1 MKKLALVL
9 GSLLVVGSVASAKE
23 VMPAPTPAPEKVVEY
38 VEKPVIVYRDRE
50 VTPAWRPNGSVEVEL
65 RNWGEVEG
73 HKAKDKYWNGKDYW
87 TQLRTTAKINFTEK
101 QSLKIHTRSNYGLKR
116 ANNELADSK
125 RLELTHTY
133 KFGNLGSTKI
143 DARLET
149 KFRHELEEDE
159 QGLKYGEK
167 FVEIKPVF
175 DFSEYF
181 FKNDYVKATAL
192 ELAPFYR
199 YVWGAPVE
207 ASDRYANIYGLYAN
221 AEFDLPWGMTF
232 QAEFDDG
239 IFAYGR
245 ENRNSGNVGEDLSAE
260 YGNVELTLTKEFQL
274 YKLAK
279 NDLRLHLEGVY
290 ETSYSWSKKDI
301 ASVEGFGTVRANGK
315 KERLGGYSAKFDPA
329 IVYNFKA
336 TDYVTLFTRVGAE
349 YKNRSQSAD
358 SGSSTNRHGAKHWRW
373 QPYARVGFKATF

>member
-23 VMPAPTPAPEKVVEY
+23 VMPAPMPAPEKVVEY

-73 HKAKDKYWNGKDYW
+73 HKAEDEYWDGEDYW
-87 TQLRTTAKINFTEK
+87 TQLRTTTKINFTEK
-101 QSLKIHTRSNYGLKR
+101 QSLKIHTRNKYGLKR
-116 ANNELADSK
+116 ANNELAEAE

-133 KFGNLGSTKI
+133 KFGNLGLSKI
-143 DARLET
+143 DTRLET
-149 KFRHELEEDE
+149 KFRHS
-159 QGLKYGEK
+159 GSKK
-167 FVEIKPVF
+167 FVEVKPVF

-199 YVWGAPVE
+199 YVWGADKE
-207 ASDRYANIYGLYAN
+207 ASDKYENIYGLYAN

-239 IFAYGR
+239 IFAYR
-245 ENRNSGNVGEDLSAE
+245 RINRTDRNIGQDLTAK

-274 YKLAK
+274 YKSAK

-290 ETSYSWSKKDI
+290 ETSYSWSKKDTL
-301 ASVEGFGTVRANGK
+301 SLGYGTIRGNGK
-315 KERLGGYSAKFDPA
+315 GERLGEYTAKFDPA

-349 YKNRSQSAD
+349 YKNRSQAAD
-358 SGSSTNRHGAKHWRW
+358 SYSTSNRHGAKHWRW

>member
-23 VMPAPTPAPEKVVEY
+23 VMPAPMPAPEKVVEY

-73 HKAKDKYWNGKDYW
+73 HKAKDEYWDGEDYW
-87 TQLRTTAKINFTEK
+87 TQLRTTTKINFTEK
-101 QSLKIHTRSNYGLKR
+101 QSLKIHTRNKYGLKR
-116 ANNELADSK
+116 ANNELAEAE

-133 KFGNLGSTKI
+133 KFGNLGSSKI
-143 DARLET
+143 DTRLET
-149 KFRHELEEDE
+149 KFRHS
-159 QGLKYGEK
+159 GSKK
-167 FVEIKPVF
+167 FVEVKPVF

-199 YVWGAPVE
+199 YVWGADKE
-207 ASDRYANIYGLYAN
+207 ASDKYENIYGLYAN

-239 IFAYGR
+239 IFAYR
-245 ENRNSGNVGEDLSAE
+245 RINRTDRNIGQDLTAK

-274 YKLAK
+274 YKSAK

-290 ETSYSWSKKDI
+290 ETSYSWSKKDTL
-301 ASVEGFGTVRANGK
+301 SLGYGTIRGNGK
-315 KERLGGYSAKFDPA
+315 GERLGEYTAKFDPA

>member
-23 VMPAPTPAPEKVVEY
+23 VMPAPIPAPEKVVEY

-116 ANNELADSK
+116 ANNELAEAE

-133 KFGNLGSTKI
+133 KFGNLGSSKI
-143 DARLET
+143 DTRLET
-149 KFRHELEEDE
+149 KFKHS
-159 QGLKYGEK
+159 GSKK
-167 FVEIKPVF
+167 FVEVKPVF

-239 IFAYGR
+239 IFAYR
-245 ENRNSGNVGEDLSAE
+245 RINRTDRNIGQDLTAK

-274 YKLAK
+274 YKSAK

-290 ETSYSWSKKDI
+290 ETSYSWSKKDT

-349 YKNRSQSAD
+349 YKNRSQAAD
-358 SGSSTNRHGAKHWRW
+358 SYSTSNRHGAKHWRW

>member
-23 VMPAPTPAPEKVVEY
+23 VMPAPMPAPEKVVEY

-73 HKAKDKYWNGKDYW
+73 HKAEDEYWDGEDYW
-87 TQLRTTAKINFTEK
+87 TQLRTTTKINFTEK
-101 QSLKIHTRSNYGLKR
+101 QSLKIHTRNNYGLKR
-116 ANNELADSK
+116 ANNELAEAE
-125 RLELTHTY
+125 RLELVHTY

-143 DARLET
+143 DTRLET
-149 KFRHELEEDE
+149 KFRHESEESG
-159 QGLKYGEK
+159 QFGKYGEK

-199 YVWGAPVE
+199 YVWGADKE
-207 ASDRYANIYGLYAN
+207 ASDKYENIYGLYAN

-239 IFAYGR
+239 IFAYR
-245 ENRNSGNVGEDLSAE
+245 RINRTDRNIGQDLTAK
-260 YGNVELTLTKEFQL
+260 YGNVELTLIKEFQL
-274 YKLAK
+274 YKSAK

-290 ETSYSWSKKDI
+290 ETSYSWSKKDTL
-301 ASVEGFGTVRANGK
+301 SLGYGTIRGNGK
-315 KERLGGYSAKFDPA
+315 GERLGEYTAKFDPA

-349 YKNRSQSAD
+349 YKNRSKSAD

>member
-23 VMPAPTPAPEKVVEY
+23 VMPAPMPAPEKVVEY

-73 HKAKDKYWNGKDYW
+73 HKAKDEYWDGEDYW
-87 TQLRTTAKINFTEK
+87 TQLRTTTKINFTEK
-101 QSLKIHTRSNYGLKR
+101 QSLKIHTRNNYGLKR
-116 ANNELADSK
+116 ANNELAEAE

-133 KFGNLGSTKI
+133 KFGNLGSSKI
-143 DARLET
+143 DTRLET
-149 KFRHELEEDE
+149 KFRHS
-159 QGLKYGEK
+159 GSKK
-167 FVEIKPVF
+167 FVEVKPVF

-199 YVWGAPVE
+199 YVWGADKE
-207 ASDRYANIYGLYAN
+207 ASDKYENIYGLYAN

-239 IFAYGR
+239 IFAYR
-245 ENRNSGNVGEDLSAE
+245 RINRTDRNIGQDLTAK

-274 YKLAK
+274 YKSAK

-290 ETSYSWSKKDI
+290 ETSYSWSKNDTL
-301 ASVEGFGTVRANGK
+301 SLGYGTIRGNGK
-315 KERLGGYSAKFDPA
+315 GERLGEYTAKFDPA

-349 YKNRSQSAD
+349 YKNRSQAAD
-358 SGSSTNRHGAKHWRW
+358 SYSTSNRHGAKHWRW

>member
-23 VMPAPTPAPEKVVEY
+23 VMPAPTPAPEKVIEY

-50 VTPAWRPNGSVEVEL
+50 VTPAWRPNGSVDVQYK
-65 RNWGEVEG
+65 WYGETENKTKKEDTDG
-73 HKAKDKYWNGKDYW
+73 DWANGKNNVGRL
-87 TQLRTTAKINFTEK
+87 QTTTKVNFTEK

-149 KFRHELEEDE
+149 KFKHS
-159 QGLKYGEK
+159 GSKK
-167 FVEIKPVF
+167 FVEVKPVF

-199 YVWGAPVE
+199 YVWGADKE
-207 ASDRYANIYGLYAN
+207 ASDKYENIYGLYAN

-274 YKLAK
+274 YKSAK

-290 ETSYSWSKKDI
+290 ETSYSWSKNDTL
-301 ASVEGFGTVRANGK
+301 SLGYGTIRGNGK
-315 KERLGGYSAKFDPA
+315 GERLGEYTAKFDPA

-349 YKNRSQSAD
+349 YKNRSKSAD

>member
-23 VMPAPTPAPEKVVEY
+23 VMPAPMPAPEKVVEY

-116 ANNELADSK
+116 ANNELAEAE

-133 KFGNLGSTKI
+133 KFGNLGSSKI
-143 DARLET
+143 DTRLET
-149 KFRHELEEDE
+149 KFRHS
-159 QGLKYGEK
+159 GSKK

-199 YVWGAPVE
+199 YVWGADKE
-207 ASDRYANIYGLYAN
+207 ASDKYENIYGLYAN

-274 YKLAK
+274 YKSAK

-290 ETSYSWSKKDI
+290 ETSYSWSKKDT

-349 YKNRSQSAD
+349 YKNRSQAAD
-358 SGSSTNRHGAKHWRW
+358 SCSTSNRHGAKHWRW

>member
-73 HKAKDKYWNGKDYW
+73 HKAKDEYWNGEDYW
-87 TQLRTTAKINFTEK
+87 TQLRTTTKINFTEK

-116 ANNELADSK
+116 ANNELAEAE

-133 KFGNLGSTKI
+133 KFGNLGSSKI
-143 DARLET
+143 DTRLET
-149 KFRHELEEDE
+149 KFRHS
-159 QGLKYGEK
+159 GSKK

-199 YVWGAPVE
+199 YVWGADKE
-207 ASDRYANIYGLYAN
+207 ASDKYENIYGLYAN

-274 YKLAK
+274 YKSAK

-290 ETSYSWSKKDI
+290 ETSYSWSKNDTL
-301 ASVEGFGTVRANGK
+301 SLGYGTIRGNGK
-315 KERLGGYSAKFDPA
+315 GERLGEYTAKFDPA

-349 YKNRSQSAD
+349 YKNRSQAAD
-358 SGSSTNRHGAKHWRW
+358 SYSTSNRHGAKHWRW

>member
-1 MKKLALVL
+1 MKRLALLL
-9 GSLLVVGSVASAKE
+9 GSLLVVSSLASAKE
-23 VMPAPTPAPEKVVEY
+23 VMPAPTPEPEKVIEY

-73 HKAKDKYWNGKDYW
+73 HKAEDKYWDGEDYW
-87 TQLRTTAKINFTEK
+87 TQLRTTTKINFTEK
-101 QSLKIHTRSNYGLKR
+101 QSLKIHTRNNYGLKR
-116 ANNELADSK
+116 ANNELAEAE

-133 KFGNLGSTKI
+133 KFGNLGSSKI
-143 DARLET
+143 DTRLET
-149 KFRHELEEDE
+149 KFKHS
-159 QGLKYGEK
+159 GSKK
-167 FVEIKPVF
+167 FVEVKPVF

-199 YVWGAPVE
+199 YVWGADKE
-207 ASDRYANIYGLYAN
+207 ASDKYENIYGLYAN

-239 IFAYGR
+239 IFAYR
-245 ENRNSGNVGEDLSAE
+245 RINRTDRNIGQDLTAK

-274 YKLAK
+274 YKSAK

-290 ETSYSWSKKDI
+290 ETSYSWSKKDTL
-301 ASVEGFGTVRANGK
+301 SLGYGTIRGNGK
-315 KERLGGYSAKFDPA
+315 GERLGEYTAKFDPA

>member
-73 HKAKDKYWNGKDYW
+73 HKAKDEYWDGEDYW
-87 TQLRTTAKINFTEK
+87 TQLRTTTKINFTEK
-101 QSLKIHTRSNYGLKR
+101 QSLKIHTRNKYGLKR
-116 ANNELADSK
+116 ANNELAEAE

-133 KFGNLGSTKI
+133 KFGNLGSSKI
-143 DARLET
+143 DTRLET
-149 KFRHELEEDE
+149 KFRHS
-159 QGLKYGEK
+159 GSKK
-167 FVEIKPVF
+167 FVEVKPVF

-199 YVWGAPVE
+199 YVWGADKE
-207 ASDRYANIYGLYAN
+207 ASDKYENIYGLYAN

-239 IFAYGR
+239 IFAYR
-245 ENRNSGNVGEDLSAE
+245 RINRTDRNIGQDLTAK

-274 YKLAK
+274 YKSAK

-290 ETSYSWSKKDI
+290 ETSYSWSKKDV

-315 KERLGGYSAKFDPA
+315 RERLGGYSAKFDPA

-349 YKNRSQSAD
+349 YKNRSQAAD
-358 SGSSTNRHGAKHWRW
+358 SYSTSNRHGAKHWRW

>member
-73 HKAKDKYWNGKDYW
+73 HKAEDEYWDGEDYW
-87 TQLRTTAKINFTEK
+87 TQLRTTTKINFTEK
-101 QSLKIHTRSNYGLKR
+101 QSLKMHTRNKYGLKR
-116 ANNELADSK
+116 ATNELAEAE

-133 KFGNLGSTKI
+133 KFGNLGSSKI
-143 DARLET
+143 DTRLET
-149 KFRHELEEDE
+149 KFRHS
-159 QGLKYGEK
+159 GSKK
-167 FVEIKPVF
+167 FVEVKPVF

-199 YVWGAPVE
+199 YVWGADKE
-207 ASDRYANIYGLYAN
+207 ASDKYENIYGLYAN

-239 IFAYGR
+239 IFAYR
-245 ENRNSGNVGEDLSAE
+245 RINRTDRNIGQDLTAK
-260 YGNVELTLTKEFQL
+260 YGNVELTLIKEFQL
-274 YKLAK
+274 YKSAK

-290 ETSYSWSKKDI
+290 ETSYSWSKKDTL
-301 ASVEGFGTVRANGK
+301 SLGYGTIRGNGK
-315 KERLGGYSAKFDPA
+315 GERLGEYTAKFDPA

-349 YKNRSQSAD
+349 YKNRSKSVD

>member
-23 VMPAPTPAPEKVVEY
+23 VMPAPMPAPEKVVEY

-50 VTPAWRPNGSVEVEL
+50 VIPAWRPNGSVEVEL

-73 HKAKDKYWNGKDYW
+73 HKAKDEYWDGEDYW
-87 TQLRTTAKINFTEK
+87 TQLRTTTKINFTEK
-101 QSLKIHTRSNYGLKR
+101 QSLKIHTRNNYGLKR
-116 ANNELADSK
+116 ANNELAEAE

-133 KFGNLGSTKI
+133 KFGNLGSSKI
-143 DARLET
+143 DTRLET
-149 KFRHELEEDE
+149 KFRHS
-159 QGLKYGEK
+159 GSKK
-167 FVEIKPVF
+167 FVEVKPVF

-199 YVWGAPVE
+199 YVWGADKE
-207 ASDRYANIYGLYAN
+207 ASDKYENIYGLYAN

-245 ENRNSGNVGEDLSAE
+245 ENRNSYNVGEDLTAK

-274 YKLAK
+274 YKSAK

-290 ETSYSWSKKDI
+290 ETSYSWSKKDTL
-301 ASVEGFGTVRANGK
+301 SLGYGTIRDNGK
-315 KERLGGYSAKFDPA
+315 GERLGEYTAKFDPA

-336 TDYVTLFTRVGAE
+336 TDYVTLYTRVGAE
-349 YKNRSQSAD
+349 YKNRSKAAD
-358 SGSSTNRHGAKHWRW
+358 SYSTSNRHGAKHWRW
-373 QPYARVGFKATF
+373 QPYARVGFKAIF

>member
-23 VMPAPTPAPEKVVEY
+23 VMPAPMPAPEKVVEY

-73 HKAKDKYWNGKDYW
+73 HKAKDEYWDGEDYW
-87 TQLRTTAKINFTEK
+87 TQLRTTTKINFTEK
-101 QSLKIHTRSNYGLKR
+101 QSLKIHTRNKYGLKR
-116 ANNELADSK
+116 ANNELAETE

-133 KFGNLGSTKI
+133 KFGNLGSSKI
-143 DARLET
+143 DTRLET
-149 KFRHELEEDE
+149 KFRHS
-159 QGLKYGEK
+159 GSKK
-167 FVEIKPVF
+167 FVEVKPVF

-199 YVWGAPVE
+199 YVWGADKE
-207 ASDRYANIYGLYAN
+207 ASDKYENIYGLYAN

-274 YKLAK
+274 YKSAK

-290 ETSYSWSKKDI
+290 ETSYSWSKKDTL
-301 ASVEGFGTVRANGK
+301 SLGYGTIRGNGK
-315 KERLGGYSAKFDPA
+315 GERLGEYTAKFDPA

-349 YKNRSQSAD
+349 YKNRSQAAD
-358 SGSSTNRHGAKHWRW
+358 SYSTSNRHGAKHWRW

>member
-73 HKAKDKYWNGKDYW
+73 HKAEDEYWDGEDYW
-87 TQLRTTAKINFTEK
+87 TQLRTTTKINFTEK
-101 QSLKIHTRSNYGLKR
+101 QSLKIHTRNNYGLKR
-116 ANNELADSK
+116 ANNELAEAE

-133 KFGNLGSTKI
+133 KFGNLGSSKI
-143 DARLET
+143 DTRLET
-149 KFRHELEEDE
+149 KFRHS
-159 QGLKYGEK
+159 GSKK
-167 FVEIKPVF
+167 FVEVKPVF

-199 YVWGAPVE
+199 YVWGADKE
-207 ASDRYANIYGLYAN
+207 ASDKYENIYGLYAN

-245 ENRNSGNVGEDLSAE
+245 ENRNSYNVGEDLTAK
-260 YGNVELTLTKEFQL
+260 YGNVELTLIKEFQL
-274 YKLAK
+274 YKSAK

-290 ETSYSWSKKDI
+290 ETSYSWSKKDD
-301 ASVEGFGTVRANGK
+301 ASVRGFGTVRANGK
-315 KERLGGYSAKFDPA
+315 RERLGGYSAKFDPA

-349 YKNRSQSAD
+349 YKNRSQAAD
-358 SGSSTNRHGAKHWRW
+358 SYSTSNRHGAKHWRW

>member
-1 MKKLALVL
+1 MKKLTLVL

-23 VMPAPTPAPEKVVEY
+23 VMPAPMPAPEKVVEY

-73 HKAKDKYWNGKDYW
+73 HKAEDKYWDGEDYW
-87 TQLRTTAKINFTEK
+87 TQLRTTTKINFTEK
-101 QSLKIHTRSNYGLKR
+101 QSLKIHTRNNYGLKR
-116 ANNELADSK
+116 ANNELAEAE

-133 KFGNLGSTKI
+133 KFGNLGSSKI
-143 DARLET
+143 DTRLET
-149 KFRHELEEDE
+149 KFKHS
-159 QGLKYGEK
+159 GSKK
-167 FVEIKPVF
+167 FVEVKPVF

-199 YVWGAPVE
+199 YVWGADKE
-207 ASDRYANIYGLYAN
+207 ASDKYENIYGLYAN

-239 IFAYGR
+239 IFAYR
-245 ENRNSGNVGEDLSAE
+245 RINRTDRNIGQDLTAK

-274 YKLAK
+274 YKSAK

-290 ETSYSWSKKDI
+290 ETSYSWSKKDTL
-301 ASVEGFGTVRANGK
+301 SLGYGTIRGNGK
-315 KERLGGYSAKFDPA
+315 GERLGEYTAKFDPA

-349 YKNRSQSAD
+349 YKNRSQAAD
-358 SGSSTNRHGAKHWRW
+358 SYSTSNRHGAKHWRW

>member
-23 VMPAPTPAPEKVVEY
+23 VMPAPMPAPEKVVEY

-73 HKAKDKYWNGKDYW
+73 HKAEDKYWDGEDYW
-87 TQLRTTAKINFTEK
+87 TQLRTTTKINFTEK
-101 QSLKIHTRSNYGLKR
+101 QSLKIHTRNNYGLKR
-116 ANNELADSK
+116 ANNELAEAE

-133 KFGNLGSTKI
+133 KFGNLGSSKI
-143 DARLET
+143 DTRLET
-149 KFRHELEEDE
+149 KFRHS
-159 QGLKYGEK
+159 GSKK
-167 FVEIKPVF
+167 FVEVKPVF

-199 YVWGAPVE
+199 YVWGADKE
-207 ASDRYANIYGLYAN
+207 ASDKYENIYGLYAN

-239 IFAYGR
+239 IFAYR
-245 ENRNSGNVGEDLSAE
+245 RINRTDRNIGQDLTAK

-274 YKLAK
+274 YKSAK

-290 ETSYSWSKKDI
+290 ETSYSWSKNDTL
-301 ASVEGFGTVRANGK
+301 SLGYGTIRGNGK
-315 KERLGGYSAKFDPA
+315 GERLGEYTAKFDPA

-349 YKNRSQSAD
+349 YKNRSQAAD
-358 SGSSTNRHGAKHWRW
+358 SYSTSNRHGAKHWRW

>member
-23 VMPAPTPAPEKVVEY
+23 VMPAPMPAPEKVVEY

-199 YVWGAPVE
+199 YVWGADKE
-207 ASDRYANIYGLYAN
+207 ASDKYENIYGLYAN

-239 IFAYGR
+239 IFAYR
-245 ENRNSGNVGEDLSAE
+245 RINRTDRNIGQDLTAK

-274 YKLAK
+274 YKSAK

-290 ETSYSWSKKDI
+290 ETSYSWSKKDTL
-301 ASVEGFGTVRANGK
+301 SLGYGTIRGNGK
-315 KERLGGYSAKFDPA
+315 GERLGEYTAKFDPA

-349 YKNRSQSAD
+349 YKNRSQAAD
-358 SGSSTNRHGAKHWRW
+358 SYSTSNRHGAKHWRW

>member
-23 VMPAPTPAPEKVVEY
+23 VMPAPMPAPEKVVEY

-73 HKAKDKYWNGKDYW
+73 HKAEDKYWDGEDYW
-87 TQLRTTAKINFTEK
+87 TQLRTTTKINFTEK
-101 QSLKIHTRSNYGLKR
+101 QSLKIHTRNNYGLKR
-116 ANNELADSK
+116 ANNELAEAE

-133 KFGNLGSTKI
+133 KFGNLGSSKI
-143 DARLET
+143 DTRLET
-149 KFRHELEEDE
+149 KFRHS
-159 QGLKYGEK
+159 GSKK
-167 FVEIKPVF
+167 FVEVKPVF

-199 YVWGAPVE
+199 YVWGADKE
-207 ASDRYANIYGLYAN
+207 ASDKYENIYGLYAN

-239 IFAYGR
+239 IFAYR
-245 ENRNSGNVGEDLSAE
+245 RINRTDRNIGQDLTAK

-274 YKLAK
+274 YKSAK

-349 YKNRSQSAD
+349 YKNRSQAAD
-358 SGSSTNRHGAKHWRW
+358 SYSTSNRHGAKHWRW

>member
-23 VMPAPTPAPEKVVEY
+23 VMPAPMPAPEKVVEY

-73 HKAKDKYWNGKDYW
+73 HKAEDEYWDGEDYW
-87 TQLRTTAKINFTEK
+87 TQLRTTTKINFTEK
-101 QSLKIHTRSNYGLKR
+101 QSLKIHTRNNYGLKR
-116 ANNELADSK
+116 ANNELAEAE

-133 KFGNLGSTKI
+133 KFGNLGSSKI
-143 DARLET
+143 DTRLET
-149 KFRHELEEDE
+149 KFRHS
-159 QGLKYGEK
+159 GSKK
-167 FVEIKPVF
+167 FVEVKPVF

-199 YVWGAPVE
+199 YVWGADKE
-207 ASDRYANIYGLYAN
+207 ASDKYENIYGLYAN

-239 IFAYGR
+239 IFAYR
-245 ENRNSGNVGEDLSAE
+245 RINRTDRNIGQDLTAK

-274 YKLAK
+274 YKSAK

-290 ETSYSWSKKDI
+290 ETSYSWSKNDTL
-301 ASVEGFGTVRANGK
+301 SLGYGTIRGNGK
-315 KERLGGYSAKFDPA
+315 GERLGEYTAKFDPA

-349 YKNRSQSAD
+349 YKNRSQAAD
-358 SGSSTNRHGAKHWRW
+358 SYSTSNRHGAKHWRW

>member
-23 VMPAPTPAPEKVVEY
+23 VMPAPMPAPEKVVEY

-73 HKAKDKYWNGKDYW
+73 HKAKDEYWDGEDYW
-87 TQLRTTAKINFTEK
+87 TQLRTTTKINFTEK
-101 QSLKIHTRSNYGLKR
+101 QSLKIHTRNNYGLKR
-116 ANNELADSK
+116 ANNELAEAE

-133 KFGNLGSTKI
+133 KFGNLGSSKI
-143 DARLET
+143 DTRLET
-149 KFRHELEEDE
+149 KFRHS
-159 QGLKYGEK
+159 GSKK
-167 FVEIKPVF
+167 FVEVKPVF

-199 YVWGAPVE
+199 YVWGADKE
-207 ASDRYANIYGLYAN
+207 ASDKYENIYGLYAN

-239 IFAYGR
+239 IFAYR
-245 ENRNSGNVGEDLSAE
+245 RINRTDRNIGQDLTAK

-274 YKLAK
+274 YKSAK

-290 ETSYSWSKKDI
+290 ETSYSWSKKDTL
-301 ASVEGFGTVRANGK
+301 SLGYGTIRGNGK
-315 KERLGGYSAKFDPA
+315 GERLGEYTAKFDPA

-349 YKNRSQSAD
+349 YKNRSKAAD
-358 SGSSTNRHGAKHWRW
+358 SYSTSNRHGAKHWRW
-373 QPYARVGFKATF
+373 QPYARVGFKAIF

>member
-73 HKAKDKYWNGKDYW
+73 HKAKDEYWDGEDYW
-87 TQLRTTAKINFTEK
+87 TQLRTTTKINFTEK
-101 QSLKIHTRSNYGLKR
+101 QSLKIHTRNKYGLKR
-116 ANNELADSK
+116 ANNELAETE

-133 KFGNLGSTKI
+133 KFGNLGSSKI
-143 DARLET
+143 DTRLET
-149 KFRHELEEDE
+149 KFRHS
-159 QGLKYGEK
+159 GSKK
-167 FVEIKPVF
+167 FVEVKPVF

-199 YVWGAPVE
+199 YVWGADKE
-207 ASDRYANIYGLYAN
+207 ASDKYENIYGLYAN

-245 ENRNSGNVGEDLSAE
+245 ENRNSYNVGEDLTAK

-274 YKLAK
+274 YKSAK

-290 ETSYSWSKKDI
+290 ETSYSWSKKDTL
-301 ASVEGFGTVRANGK
+301 SLGYGTIRGNGK
-315 KERLGGYSAKFDPA
+315 GERLGEYTAKFDPA

-349 YKNRSQSAD
+349 YKNRSQAAD
-358 SGSSTNRHGAKHWRW
+358 SYSTSNRHGAKHWRW

>member
-23 VMPAPTPAPEKVVEY
+23 VMPAPMPAPEKVVEY

-73 HKAKDKYWNGKDYW
+73 HKAKDEYWDGEDYW
-87 TQLRTTAKINFTEK
+87 TQLRTTTKINFTEK
-101 QSLKIHTRSNYGLKR
+101 QSLKIHTRNKYGLKR
-116 ANNELADSK
+116 ANNELAEAE

-133 KFGNLGSTKI
+133 KFGNLGSSKI
-143 DARLET
+143 DTRLET
-149 KFRHELEEDE
+149 KFRHS
-159 QGLKYGEK
+159 GSKK
-167 FVEIKPVF
+167 FVEVKPVF

-199 YVWGAPVE
+199 YVWGADKE
-207 ASDRYANIYGLYAN
+207 ASDKYENIYGLYAN

-239 IFAYGR
+239 IFAYR
-245 ENRNSGNVGEDLSAE
+245 RINRTDRNIGQDLTAK

-274 YKLAK
+274 YKSAK

-290 ETSYSWSKKDI
+290 ETSYSWSKKDTL
-301 ASVEGFGTVRANGK
+301 SLGYGTIRGNGK
-315 KERLGGYSAKFDPA
+315 GERLGEYTAKFDPA

-349 YKNRSQSAD
+349 YKNRSQAAD
-358 SGSSTNRHGAKHWRW
+358 SYSTSNRHGAKHWRW

>member
-23 VMPAPTPAPEKVVEY
+23 VMPAPMPAPEKVVEY

-73 HKAKDKYWNGKDYW
+73 HKAEDEYWDGEDYW
-87 TQLRTTAKINFTEK
+87 TQLRTTTKINFTEK
-101 QSLKIHTRSNYGLKR
+101 QSLKIHTRNNYGLKR
-116 ANNELADSK
+116 ANNELAEAE

-133 KFGNLGSTKI
+133 KFGNLGSSKI
-143 DARLET
+143 DTRLET
-149 KFRHELEEDE
+149 KFRHS
-159 QGLKYGEK
+159 GSKK
-167 FVEIKPVF
+167 FVEVKPVF

-199 YVWGAPVE
+199 YVWGAPTE
-207 ASDRYANIYGLYAN
+207 ASDRYTNIYGLYAN

-239 IFAYGR
+239 IFAYSR
-245 ENRNSGNVGEDLSAE
+245 ENRNSYNVGEDLTAK

-274 YKLAK
+274 YKSAK

-290 ETSYSWSKKDI
+290 ETSYSWSKKD
-301 ASVEGFGTVRANGK
+301 EGSMEYGTVRDNGR
-315 KERLGGYSAKFDPA
+315 KERLGGYKAKFDPA

-349 YKNRSQSAD
+349 YQNRSKSAA
-358 SGSSTNRHGAKHWRW
+358 SGSDTNRHGAKHWRW

>member
-23 VMPAPTPAPEKVVEY
+23 VMPAPMPAPEKVVEY

-199 YVWGAPVE
+199 YVWGADKE
-207 ASDRYANIYGLYAN
+207 ASDKYENIYGLYAN

-274 YKLAK
+274 YKSAK

-290 ETSYSWSKKDI
+290 ETSYSWSKKDTL
-301 ASVEGFGTVRANGK
+301 SLGYGTIRGNGK
-315 KERLGGYSAKFDPA
+315 GERLGEYTAKFDPA
-329 IVYNFKA
+329 TVYNFKA

>member
-73 HKAKDKYWNGKDYW
+73 HKAEDEYWDGEDYW
-87 TQLRTTAKINFTEK
+87 TQLRTTTKINFTEK
-101 QSLKIHTRSNYGLKR
+101 QSLKIHTRNKYGLKR
-116 ANNELADSK
+116 ANNELAEAE

-133 KFGNLGSTKI
+133 KFGNLGSSKI
-143 DARLET
+143 DTRLET
-149 KFRHELEEDE
+149 KFRHS
-159 QGLKYGEK
+159 GSKK
-167 FVEIKPVF
+167 FVEVKPVF

-199 YVWGAPVE
+199 YVWGADKE
-207 ASDRYANIYGLYAN
+207 ASDKYENIYGLYAN

-239 IFAYGR
+239 IFAYR
-245 ENRNSGNVGEDLSAE
+245 RINRTDRNIGQDLTAK
-260 YGNVELTLTKEFQL
+260 YGNVELTLIKEFQL
-274 YKLAK
+274 YKSAK

-290 ETSYSWSKKDI
+290 ETSYSWSKKDTL
-301 ASVEGFGTVRANGK
+301 SLGYGTIRGNGK
-315 KERLGGYSAKFDPA
+315 GERLGEYTAKFDPA

-358 SGSSTNRHGAKHWRW
+358 SDSSTNRHGAKHWRW

>member
-1 MKKLALVL
+1 
-9 GSLLVVGSVASAKE
+9 
-23 VMPAPTPAPEKVVEY
+23 MPAPMPAPEKVVEY

-73 HKAKDKYWNGKDYW
+73 HKGKDTYWDGKDYW
-87 TQLRTTAKINFTEK
+87 TQLRTTTKINFTEK
-101 QSLKIHTRSNYGLKR
+101 QSLKIHTRNKYGLKR
-116 ANNELADSK
+116 ANNELAEAE

-133 KFGNLGSTKI
+133 KFGNLGSSKI
-143 DARLET
+143 DTRLET
-149 KFRHELEEDE
+149 KFRHS
-159 QGLKYGEK
+159 GSKK
-167 FVEIKPVF
+167 FVEVKPVF

-199 YVWGAPVE
+199 YVWGADKE
-207 ASDRYANIYGLYAN
+207 ASDKYENIYGLYAN

-239 IFAYGR
+239 IFAYR
-245 ENRNSGNVGEDLSAE
+245 RINRTDRNIGQDLTAK

-274 YKLAK
+274 YKSAK

-290 ETSYSWSKKDI
+290 ETSYSWSKKDV

-315 KERLGGYSAKFDPA
+315 RERLGGYSAKFDPA

-349 YKNRSQSAD
+349 YKNRSKSAD

>member
-23 VMPAPTPAPEKVVEY
+23 VMPAPMPAPEKVVEY

-73 HKAKDKYWNGKDYW
+73 HKAKDEYWDGEDYW
-87 TQLRTTAKINFTEK
+87 TQLRTTTKINFTEK
-101 QSLKIHTRSNYGLKR
+101 QSLKIHTRNKYGLKR
-116 ANNELADSK
+116 ANNELAEAE

-133 KFGNLGSTKI
+133 KFGNLGSSKI
-143 DARLET
+143 DTRLET
-149 KFRHELEEDE
+149 KFRHS
-159 QGLKYGEK
+159 GSKK
-167 FVEIKPVF
+167 FVEVKPVF

-199 YVWGAPVE
+199 YVWGADKE
-207 ASDRYANIYGLYAN
+207 ASDKYENIYGLYAN

-239 IFAYGR
+239 IFAYR
-245 ENRNSGNVGEDLSAE
+245 RINRTDRNIGQDLTAK

-274 YKLAK
+274 YKSAK

-290 ETSYSWSKKDI
+290 ETSYSWSKKDTL
-301 ASVEGFGTVRANGK
+301 SLGYGTIRGNGK
-315 KERLGGYSAKFDPA
+315 GERLGEYTAKFDPA

-349 YKNRSQSAD
+349 YKNRSKAAD
-358 SGSSTNRHGAKHWRW
+358 SYSTSNRHGAKHWRW
-373 QPYARVGFKATF
+373 QPYARVGFKAIF

>member
-23 VMPAPTPAPEKVVEY
+23 VMPAPMPAPEKVVEY

-73 HKAKDKYWNGKDYW
+73 HKGKDTYWDGKDYW
-87 TQLRTTAKINFTEK
+87 TQLRTTTKINFTEK
-101 QSLKIHTRSNYGLKR
+101 QSLKIHTRNKYGLKR
-116 ANNELADSK
+116 ANNELAEAE

-133 KFGNLGSTKI
+133 KFGNLGSSKI
-143 DARLET
+143 DTRLET
-149 KFRHELEEDE
+149 KFRHS
-159 QGLKYGEK
+159 GSKK
-167 FVEIKPVF
+167 FVEVKPVF

-199 YVWGAPVE
+199 YVWGADKE
-207 ASDRYANIYGLYAN
+207 ASDKYENIYGLYAN

-239 IFAYGR
+239 IFAYR
-245 ENRNSGNVGEDLSAE
+245 RINRTDRNIGQDLTAK

-274 YKLAK
+274 YKSAK

-290 ETSYSWSKKDI
+290 ETSYSWSKKDV
-301 ASVEGFGTVRANGK
+301 ASVEGFGTVRGNGK
-315 KERLGGYSAKFDPA
+315 RERLGGYSAKFDPA

>member
-73 HKAKDKYWNGKDYW
+73 HKAEDEYWDGEDYW
-87 TQLRTTAKINFTEK
+87 TQLRTTTKINFTEK
-101 QSLKIHTRSNYGLKR
+101 QSLKIHTRNKYGLKR
-116 ANNELADSK
+116 ANNELAEAE

-133 KFGNLGSTKI
+133 KFGNLGSSKI
-143 DARLET
+143 DTRLET
-149 KFRHELEEDE
+149 KFRHS
-159 QGLKYGEK
+159 GSKK
-167 FVEIKPVF
+167 FVEVKPVF

-199 YVWGAPVE
+199 YVWGADKE
-207 ASDRYANIYGLYAN
+207 ASDKYENIYGLYAN

-245 ENRNSGNVGEDLSAE
+245 ENRNSYNVGEDLTAK

-274 YKLAK
+274 YKSAK

-290 ETSYSWSKKDI
+290 ETSYSWSKKDTL
-301 ASVEGFGTVRANGK
+301 SLGYGTIRGNGK
-315 KERLGGYSAKFDPA
+315 GERLGEYTAKFDPA

-349 YKNRSQSAD
+349 YKNRSQAAD
-358 SGSSTNRHGAKHWRW
+358 SYSTSNRHGAKHWRW

>member
-23 VMPAPTPAPEKVVEY
+23 VMPAPMPAPEKVVEY

-73 HKAKDKYWNGKDYW
+73 HKAEDEYWDGEDYW
-87 TQLRTTAKINFTEK
+87 TQLRTTTKINFTEK
-101 QSLKIHTRSNYGLKR
+101 QSLKIHTRNKYGLKR
-116 ANNELADSK
+116 ANNELAEAE

-133 KFGNLGSTKI
+133 KFGNLGSSKI
-143 DARLET
+143 DTRLET
-149 KFRHELEEDE
+149 KFRHS
-159 QGLKYGEK
+159 GSKK
-167 FVEIKPVF
+167 FVEVKPVF

-199 YVWGAPVE
+199 YVWGADKE
-207 ASDRYANIYGLYAN
+207 ASDKYENIYGLYAN

-239 IFAYGR
+239 IFAYR
-245 ENRNSGNVGEDLSAE
+245 RINRTDRNIGQDLTAK

-274 YKLAK
+274 YKSAK

-290 ETSYSWSKKDI
+290 ETSYSWSKNDTL
-301 ASVEGFGTVRANGK
+301 SLGYGTIRDNGK
-315 KERLGGYSAKFDPA
+315 GERLGEYTAKFDPA

-349 YKNRSQSAD
+349 YKNRSQAAD
-358 SGSSTNRHGAKHWRW
+358 SYSTSNRHGAKHWRW

>member
-23 VMPAPTPAPEKVVEY
+23 VMPAPMPAPEKVVEY

-73 HKAKDKYWNGKDYW
+73 HKAEDKYWDGEDYW
-87 TQLRTTAKINFTEK
+87 TQLRTTTKINFTEK
-101 QSLKIHTRSNYGLKR
+101 QSLKIHTRNNYGLKR
-116 ANNELADSK
+116 ANNELAEAE

-133 KFGNLGSTKI
+133 KFGNLGSSKI
-143 DARLET
+143 DTRLET
-149 KFRHELEEDE
+149 KFRHS
-159 QGLKYGEK
+159 GSKK
-167 FVEIKPVF
+167 FVEVKPVF

-199 YVWGAPVE
+199 YVWGAPIE

-239 IFAYGR
+239 IFAYR
-245 ENRNSGNVGEDLSAE
+245 RINRTDRNIGQDLTAK

-274 YKLAK
+274 YKSAK

-290 ETSYSWSKKDI
+290 ETSYSWSKKDTL
-301 ASVEGFGTVRANGK
+301 SLGYGTIRGNGK
-315 KERLGGYSAKFDPA
+315 GERLGEYTAKFDPA

-349 YKNRSQSAD
+349 YKNRSQAAD
-358 SGSSTNRHGAKHWRW
+358 SYSTSNRHGAKHWRW

>member
-23 VMPAPTPAPEKVVEY
+23 VMPAPMPAPEKVVEY

-73 HKAKDKYWNGKDYW
+73 HKAKDEYWDGEDYW
-87 TQLRTTAKINFTEK
+87 TQLRTTTKINFTEK
-101 QSLKIHTRSNYGLKR
+101 QSLKIHTRNNYGLKR
-116 ANNELADSK
+116 ANNELAEAE

-133 KFGNLGSTKI
+133 KFGNLGSSKI
-143 DARLET
+143 DTRLET
-149 KFRHELEEDE
+149 KFRHS
-159 QGLKYGEK
+159 GSKK
-167 FVEIKPVF
+167 FVEVKPVF

-199 YVWGAPVE
+199 YVWGADKE
-207 ASDRYANIYGLYAN
+207 ASDKYENIYGLYAN

-245 ENRNSGNVGEDLSAE
+245 ENRNSYNVGEDLTAK

-274 YKLAK
+274 YKSAK

-290 ETSYSWSKKDI
+290 ETSYSWSKKDTL
-301 ASVEGFGTVRANGK
+301 SLGYGTIRGNGK
-315 KERLGGYSAKFDPA
+315 GERLGEYTAKFDPA

-349 YKNRSQSAD
+349 YKNRSKAAD
-358 SGSSTNRHGAKHWRW
+358 SYSTSNRHGAKHWRW
-373 QPYARVGFKATF
+373 QPYARVGFKAIF

>member
-23 VMPAPTPAPEKVVEY
+23 VMPAPMPAPEKVVEY

-73 HKAKDKYWNGKDYW
+73 HKAKDEYWDGEDYW
-87 TQLRTTAKINFTEK
+87 TQLRTTTKINFTEK
-101 QSLKIHTRSNYGLKR
+101 QSLKIHTRNKYGLKR
-116 ANNELADSK
+116 ANNELAEAE

-133 KFGNLGSTKI
+133 KFGNLGSSKI
-143 DARLET
+143 DTRLET
-149 KFRHELEEDE
+149 KFRHS
-159 QGLKYGEK
+159 GSKK
-167 FVEIKPVF
+167 FVEVKPVF

-199 YVWGAPVE
+199 YVWGADKE
-207 ASDRYANIYGLYAN
+207 ASDKYENIYGLYAN

-239 IFAYGR
+239 IFAYR
-245 ENRNSGNVGEDLSAE
+245 RINRTDRNIGQDLTAK

-274 YKLAK
+274 YKSAK

-290 ETSYSWSKKDI
+290 ETSYSWSKNDTL
-301 ASVEGFGTVRANGK
+301 SLGYGTIRGNGK
-315 KERLGGYSAKFDPA
+315 GERLGEYTAKFDPA

-349 YKNRSQSAD
+349 YKNRSQAAD
-358 SGSSTNRHGAKHWRW
+358 SYSTSNRHGAKHWRW

>member
-23 VMPAPTPAPEKVVEY
+23 VMPAPMPAPEKVVEY

-149 KFRHELEEDE
+149 KFKHS
-159 QGLKYGEK
+159 GSKK
-167 FVEIKPVF
+167 FVEVKPVF

-199 YVWGAPVE
+199 YVWGADKE
-207 ASDRYANIYGLYAN
+207 ASDKYENIYGLYAN

-239 IFAYGR
+239 IFAYSR

-274 YKLAK
+274 YKSAK

-290 ETSYSWSKKDI
+290 ETSYSWSKKDTL
-301 ASVEGFGTVRANGK
+301 SLGYGTIRGNGK
-315 KERLGGYSAKFDPA
+315 GERLGEYTAKFDPA

>member
-23 VMPAPTPAPEKVVEY
+23 VMPAPMPAPEKVVEY

-73 HKAKDKYWNGKDYW
+73 HKAEDKYWDGEDYW
-87 TQLRTTAKINFTEK
+87 TQLRTTTKINFTEK
-101 QSLKIHTRSNYGLKR
+101 QSLKIHTRNNYGLKR
-116 ANNELADSK
+116 ANNELAEAE

-133 KFGNLGSTKI
+133 KFGNLGSSKI
-143 DARLET
+143 DTRLET
-149 KFRHELEEDE
+149 KFKHS
-159 QGLKYGEK
+159 GSKK
-167 FVEIKPVF
+167 FVEVKPVF

-199 YVWGAPVE
+199 YVWGADKE
-207 ASDRYANIYGLYAN
+207 ASDKYANIYGLYAN

-239 IFAYGR
+239 IFAYR
-245 ENRNSGNVGEDLSAE
+245 RINRTDRNIGQDLTAK

-274 YKLAK
+274 YKSAK

-290 ETSYSWSKKDI
+290 ETSYSWSKKDTL
-301 ASVEGFGTVRANGK
+301 SLGYGTIRGNGK
-315 KERLGGYSAKFDPA
+315 GERLGEYTAKFDPA

-349 YKNRSQSAD
+349 YKNRSQAAD
-358 SGSSTNRHGAKHWRW
+358 SYSTSNRHGAKHWRW

>member
-23 VMPAPTPAPEKVVEY
+23 VMPAPMPAPEKVVEY

-73 HKAKDKYWNGKDYW
+73 HKAKDEYWDGEDYW
-87 TQLRTTAKINFTEK
+87 TQLRTTTKINFTEK
-101 QSLKIHTRSNYGLKR
+101 QSLKIHTRNKYGLKR
-116 ANNELADSK
+116 ANNELAEAE

-133 KFGNLGSTKI
+133 KFGNLGSSKI
-143 DARLET
+143 DTRLET
-149 KFRHELEEDE
+149 KFRHS
-159 QGLKYGEK
+159 GSKK
-167 FVEIKPVF
+167 FVEVKPVF

-199 YVWGAPVE
+199 YVWGADKE
-207 ASDRYANIYGLYAN
+207 ASDKYENIYGLYAN

-239 IFAYGR
+239 IFAYR
-245 ENRNSGNVGEDLSAE
+245 RINRTDRNIGQDLTAK

-274 YKLAK
+274 YKSAK

-290 ETSYSWSKKDI
+290 EISYSWSKNDTL
-301 ASVEGFGTVRANGK
+301 SLGYGTIRGNGK
-315 KERLGGYSAKFDPA
+315 GERLGEYTAKFDPA

-349 YKNRSQSAD
+349 YKNRSQAAD
-358 SGSSTNRHGAKHWRW
+358 SYSTSNRHGAKHWRW

>member
-23 VMPAPTPAPEKVVEY
+23 VMPAPMPAPEKVVEY

-73 HKAKDKYWNGKDYW
+73 HKAEDKYWDGEDYW
-87 TQLRTTAKINFTEK
+87 TQLRTTTKINFTEK
-101 QSLKIHTRSNYGLKR
+101 QSLKIHTRNNYGLKR

-199 YVWGAPVE
+199 YVWGADKE
-207 ASDRYANIYGLYAN
+207 ASDKYENIYGLYAN

-239 IFAYGR
+239 IFAYR
-245 ENRNSGNVGEDLSAE
+245 RINRTDRNIGQDLTAK

-274 YKLAK
+274 YKSAK

-349 YKNRSQSAD
+349 YKNRSQAAD
-358 SGSSTNRHGAKHWRW
+358 SYSTSNRHGAKHWRW

>member
-73 HKAKDKYWNGKDYW
+73 HKGKDTYWDGKDYW
-87 TQLRTTAKINFTEK
+87 TQLRTTTKINFTEK
-101 QSLKIHTRSNYGLKR
+101 QSLKIHTRNKYGLKR
-116 ANNELADSK
+116 ANNELAEAE

-133 KFGNLGSTKI
+133 KFGNLGSSKI
-143 DARLET
+143 DTRLET
-149 KFRHELEEDE
+149 KFRHS
-159 QGLKYGEK
+159 GSKK
-167 FVEIKPVF
+167 FVEVKPVF

-199 YVWGAPVE
+199 YVWGADKE
-207 ASDRYANIYGLYAN
+207 ASDKYENIYGLYAN

-239 IFAYGR
+239 IFAYR
-245 ENRNSGNVGEDLSAE
+245 RINRTDRNIGQDLTAK
-260 YGNVELTLTKEFQL
+260 YGNVELTLIKEFQL
-274 YKLAK
+274 YKSAK

-290 ETSYSWSKKDI
+290 ETSYSWSKKDTL
-301 ASVEGFGTVRANGK
+301 SLGYGTIRGNGK
-315 KERLGGYSAKFDPA
+315 GERLGEYTAKFDPA

-349 YKNRSQSAD
+349 YKNRSQAAD
-358 SGSSTNRHGAKHWRW
+358 SYSTSNRHGAKHWRW

>member
-199 YVWGAPVE
+199 YVWGADKE
-207 ASDRYANIYGLYAN
+207 ASDKYENIYGLYAN

-239 IFAYGR
+239 IFAYR
-245 ENRNSGNVGEDLSAE
+245 RINRTDRNIGQDLTAK

-274 YKLAK
+274 YKSAK

-290 ETSYSWSKKDI
+290 ETSYSWSKKDTL
-301 ASVEGFGTVRANGK
+301 SLGYGTIRGNGK
-315 KERLGGYSAKFDPA
+315 GERLGEYTAKFDPA

-349 YKNRSQSAD
+349 YKNRSQAAD
-358 SGSSTNRHGAKHWRW
+358 SYSTSNRHGAKHWRW

>member
-73 HKAKDKYWNGKDYW
+73 HKAEDEYWDGEDYW
-87 TQLRTTAKINFTEK
+87 TQLRTTTKINFTEK
-101 QSLKIHTRSNYGLKR
+101 QSLKIHTRNKYGLKR
-116 ANNELADSK
+116 ANNELAEAE

-133 KFGNLGSTKI
+133 KFGNLGSSKI
-143 DARLET
+143 DTRLET
-149 KFRHELEEDE
+149 KFRHS
-159 QGLKYGEK
+159 GSKK
-167 FVEIKPVF
+167 FVEVKPVF

-199 YVWGAPVE
+199 YVWGADKE
-207 ASDRYANIYGLYAN
+207 ASDKYENIYGLYAN

-245 ENRNSGNVGEDLSAE
+245 ENRNSGNVGEDLTAK

-274 YKLAK
+274 YKSAK

-290 ETSYSWSKKDI
+290 ETSYSWSKKDTL
-301 ASVEGFGTVRANGK
+301 SLGYGTIRGNGK
-315 KERLGGYSAKFDPA
+315 GERLGEYTAKFDPA

-349 YKNRSQSAD
+349 YKNRSKSAD